1 MLCVAQPDKAPSSS
15 WRAAPAFA
23 EWICFSRITHSLRA
37 MARAPVSDSLG
48 KVAVVYRTTSNLG
61 QAIDIA
67 QAISR
72 LSLQRWRSF
81 PGNIHKVKELIH
93 IWLCRIAQDQAGKA
107 KPLFDDLKY

>member
-48 KVAVVYRTTSNLG
+48 NVAVVYRTISNLG
-61 QAIDIA
+61 QVNDVAK
-67 QAISR
+67 SVPR

-93 IWLCRIAQDQAGKA
+93 IWLGRIAQGQAGKA
-107 KPLFDDLKY
+107 KPLFDELKY